1 MDTFSKTICYAILV
15 GIIAFI
21 IRGLIKWFLT

>member
-1 MDTFSKTICYAILV
+1 MDFEKTLCYAILV

-21 IRGLIKWFLT
+21 IRGLVKWLLS